1 MNDLINNDD
10 SSESDNSAVTVNSN
24 KANKTK
30 GLLKKSTTFN
40 HTLPYYSVLLTKNG
54 QEKIKNGKEIFE
66 LPLRDLVDPPH
77 ISAIYTIGDLLRFLE
92 QYQYIKKA
100 VCALD

>member
-10 SSESDNSAVTVNSN
+10 SSESDNGSGTVNN
-24 KANKTK
+24 IKTK
-30 GLLKKSTTFN
+30 GLSKKTTTFN
-40 HTLPYYSVLLTKNG
+40 HALPYYSVLLTKSG

-77 ISAIYTIGDLLRFLE
+77 ISAIYTVGDLLRFLE

-100 VCALD
+100 VCSLD